1 MIPLS
6 VPNLSGNEWKYVKQC
21 LDTNWVS
28 SAGSFVLEFEKK
40 VSSYTKARYA
50 VSCVNGT
57 SGLFI
62 ALKLCGIQPDE
73 EVIVPT
79 LTFIAPINAVKYMG
93 AEPVFMDCDDFM
105 NIDPQKIKDFCEKE
119 CSFGK
124 SGLVNKH
131 SNREIKAILAV
142 HVFGNPCD
150 MEAIMRIAKRY
161 NLKVIEDASESI
173 GSRYSSGAYN
183 DQYTGTI
190 GDIGVYSF
198 NGNKIITTGGGGVIV
213 TNDAK
218 IAQKA
223 RYLINQA
230 KDDPIR
236 YIHNEIGYNLRLIN
250 IQAALGLA
258 QLEQLDRFI
267 KIKKQNYKIYASSLK
282 GIEGVN
288 LLGVPEGAVPNY
300 WFYSLIV
307 EKNKYG
313 IDNLMLLKAFEK
325 KKIEARPIWYLN
337 HLQKPYRKSQAYKI
351 EKALWFWQRVLNLP
365 CSTSLRKDN
374 ITKVVSVIREKSIK
388 G

>member
-62 ALKLCGIQPDE
+62 ALKLCGIQLDE

-79 LTFIAPINAVKYMG
+79 LTFIAPINAVKYIG

-105 NIDPQKIKDFCEKE
+105 NIDPQKIEDFCEKE

-124 SGLVNKH
+124 FGLVNKH
-131 SNREIKAILAV
+131 SNRKIKAILAV

-173 GSRYSSGAYN
+173 GSRYSSGAYK

-288 LLGVPEGAVPNY
+288 LLGVPEGAAPNY

-374 ITKVVSVIREKSIK
+374 ITKVVSVIREKGIK